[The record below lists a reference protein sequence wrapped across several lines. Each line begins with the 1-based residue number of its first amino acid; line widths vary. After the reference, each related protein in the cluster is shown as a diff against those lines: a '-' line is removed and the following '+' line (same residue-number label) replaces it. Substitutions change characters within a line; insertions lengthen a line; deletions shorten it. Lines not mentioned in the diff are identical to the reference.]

1 MLPQGKAYQALYK
14 RLKHIE
20 VIYKLDA
27 AGNFAH
33 TSSQQVYVIKYNNLY
48 LLISNLNQ

>member
-20 VIYKLDA
+20 VIYKLDISA
-27 AGNFAH
+27 QISIEKTD
-33 TSSQQVYVIKYNNLY
+33 TSKYILNLF
-48 LLISNLNQ
+48 